1 MNSENIDGLAKAL
14 THLIFRNGPVEALHA
29 DGKQSDNNMKTLN
42 PYMVNRLAGILCA
55 PHENRWLQLEL
66 LHSNLQQYGND
77 WGTAEPDMEEPDVIL
92 KYRFED
98 LTQGFREKR
107 NRAQADVTLT
117 GDRVGLFM
125 ALIDNPQK

>member
-14 THLIFRNGPVEALHA
+14 THLIFRNGPVEDLCA
-29 DGKQSDNNMKTLN
+29 DGNLLDNDMKTLN
-42 PYMVNRLAGILCA
+42 QYMVNRLAGILCSL
-55 PHENRWLQLEL
+55 HENRWLQLEL
-66 LHSNLQQYGND
+66 LHSHLQQYGYD
-77 WGTAEPDMEEPDVIL
+77 WGTAEPDMEGPDVIL

-98 LTQGFREKR
+98 LTQGFWEKR

-117 GDRVGLFM
+117 GDRAGLFI